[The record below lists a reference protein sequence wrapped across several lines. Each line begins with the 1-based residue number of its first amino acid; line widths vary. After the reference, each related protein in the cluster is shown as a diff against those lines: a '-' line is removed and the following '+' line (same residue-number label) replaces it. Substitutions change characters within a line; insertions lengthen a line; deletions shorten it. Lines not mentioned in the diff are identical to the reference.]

1 MITNFE
7 LIFQRIS
14 SCFTLALGEVVLWRD
29 GARRHIHPHIHHII
43 LLASP
48 AYSDSPAYLRPTLTA
63 DFVLHFRRGI
73 VRADNIT
80 RDPRL

>member
-43 LLASP
+43 LFASP
-48 AYSDSPAYLRPTLTA
+48 AYSDSPAYLFALLLQLTSFSTFA
-63 DFVLHFRRGI
+63 AVLFEQTI
-73 VRADNIT
+73 
-80 RDPRL
+80 